1 MKKIGIMGGTFD
13 PIHVG
18 HLLLAEN
25 AYDTFGLDS
34 VWVMPSGNPPH
45 KSDHPITQ
53 QHHRCRMTQLA
64 IADNPHLEYS
74 DYECK
79 KDGFSYTAQTMNRLK
94 KEYPDY
100 KFYFIVGGDSLFEIE
115 KWFEP
120 ETILENAVLVAAGR
134 NDIDSDKLEEKIR
147 ELREHYL
154 CDIRILPVPGI
165 DISSTDLRNRVK
177 EGKSIRYF
185 VCSDVE
191 KYIYQNKLYV
201 VQK

>member
-1 MKKIGIMGGTFD
+1 MTGVQTCAL
-13 PIHVG
+13 PI
-18 HLLLAEN
+18 
-25 AYDTFGLDS
+25 Y
-34 VWVMPSGNPPH
+34 
-45 KSDHPITQ
+45 
-53 QHHRCRMTQLA
+53 
-64 IADNPHLEYS
+64 
-74 DYECK
+74 
-79 KDGFSYTAQTMNRLK
+79 
-94 KEYPDY
+94 
-100 KFYFIVGGDSLFEIE
+100 
-115 KWFEP
+115 
-120 ETILENAVLVAAGR
+120 
-134 NDIDSDKLEEKIR
+134 DIDCDKLEEKIR